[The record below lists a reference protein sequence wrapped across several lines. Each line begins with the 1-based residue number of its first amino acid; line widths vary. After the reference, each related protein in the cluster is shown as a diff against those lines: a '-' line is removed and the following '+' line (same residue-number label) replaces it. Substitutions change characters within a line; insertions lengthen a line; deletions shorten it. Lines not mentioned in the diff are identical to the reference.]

1 MYLTMTD
8 SARERRESQF
18 IQFVQ
23 SMNEGKAFQSVK
35 LGCFRAAIRCAGV
48 NPIDYTGIDLDGS
61 VFLRH
66 ELNSSINAQA
76 VLPLT
81 LRGLPPPLRCNR
93 LVVFVYHAAPRSAGF
108 CRA

>member
-8 SARERRESQF
+8 SAREGRESQF

-23 SMNEGKAFQSVK
+23 SMNEGKAFQSGK

-66 ELNSSINAQA
+66 ELKSS
-76 VLPLT
+76 
-81 LRGLPPPLRCNR
+81 RK
-93 LVVFVYHAAPRSAGF
+93 
-108 CRA
+108 